1 MDKSGRKTRRNPITK
16 YKGFVIIQVT
26 EIEYY
31 KSIYG
36 TGYSNYPKRES
47 VHYDFCKEG
56 DEKRPTQHYE
66 VWADNLAECKE
77 CIDKF
82 LEDDTLYFTAEERNK
97 YVYKPNEKCKWA
109 YGYESL
115 MKVMREHQKA
125 DKRIKLLLED
135 RLDDANFH
143 TEAGLLNE
151 EKYEELEKW
160 AADTYQFNEK
170 FEVYTHTKRKAIKD
184 PEKLAKAIKDAISK
198 ALADAG
204 INDTELEVKFIKD
217 W

>member
-1 MDKSGRKTRRNPITK
+1 
-16 YKGFVIIQVT
+16 
-26 EIEYY
+26 
-31 KSIYG
+31 
-36 TGYSNYPKRES
+36 
-47 VHYDFCKEG
+47 
-56 DEKRPTQHYE
+56 
-66 VWADNLAECKE
+66 
-77 CIDKF
+77 
-82 LEDDTLYFTAEERNK
+82 
-97 YVYKPNEKCKWA
+97 
-109 YGYESL
+109 

-135 RLDDANFH
+135 RLVNANFN